1 MTKGS
6 GRVGRPPGPRPAS
19 ARDVGRSDVR
29 QFFPLA
35 HLAPIFTQPMGGSST
50 QNTAAGS
57 SSEPIVI
64 SDPPSSAP
72 TAAPARAAVLDTLGQ
87 FMEDYGSSDEDKPA
101 EVGQDVDP
109 EPVTTTTETT
119 QVNVDRMA
127 QLRDTWTFKVRISLT
142 STEYATIVLP
152 DDDIV
157 QLERLRKRLA
167 SRTKATQSSF
177 DEKDKSFLLSVLDKI
192 DGK

>member
-1 MTKGS
+1 M
-6 GRVGRPPGPRPAS
+6 
-19 ARDVGRSDVR
+19 
-29 QFFPLA
+29 
-35 HLAPIFTQPMGGSST
+35 
-50 QNTAAGS
+50 
-57 SSEPIVI
+57 
-64 SDPPSSAP
+64 
-72 TAAPARAAVLDTLGQ
+72 
-87 FMEDYGSSDEDKPA
+87 
-101 EVGQDVDP
+101 
-109 EPVTTTTETT
+109 
-119 QVNVDRMA
+119 DRMA